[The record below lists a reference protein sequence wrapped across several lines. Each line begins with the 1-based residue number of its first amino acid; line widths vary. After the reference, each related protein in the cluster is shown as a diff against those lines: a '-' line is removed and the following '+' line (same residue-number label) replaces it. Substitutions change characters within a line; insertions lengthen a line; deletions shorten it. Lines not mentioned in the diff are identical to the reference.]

1 MDEDDNDNH
10 YEVNMEKI
18 MQRFSN
24 YNTLSM
30 SSSNQDDDDDEEENK
45 KNTGLE
51 EVHDNDKNHGGDG
64 AEELFKDI
72 EQNQKNDRYSHEV

>member
-30 SSSNQDDDDDEEENK
+30 SSSNQDDDDDDEENK
-45 KNTGLE
+45 KAGHE
-51 EVHDNDKNHGGDG
+51 EANDNERQDG
-64 AEELFKDI
+64 AEELFKDL
-72 EQNQKNDRYSHEV
+72 ETK